1 MATSAPNE
9 FLISRIRNYS
19 HLLKATKEEVE
30 QTKIRG
36 SGESRFKKLASK
48 LIADLLKG
56 LQRNIALMKRVDIDP
71 DGKSALSEGIH
82 QSLEAFLNWVDL
94 ILRHCNAVDIE
105 MHQFVSQILEDLDFK
120 DMDYLLLSGW
130 ELSET
135 SLSESLKKLFS
146 GIFPLASDTLANE
159 FPSFCIL
166 FIPQSLLK
174 NPINWPLCVH
184 EIGHMIE
191 NEKLKIV
198 ESFYSRPEFGPVS
211 TRITYSIEAL
221 KYRYSKEFQAD
232 YFATTFFGPVFPNQ
246 LVDNYFTKEVFIHP
260 THPSW
265 EERIRALVEV
275 LRTMGLQGAAENLKN
290 KSSSISTGP
299 SMIPKD
305 SLEFLNQ
312 ILMQTRGLLEREDAI
327 YKTNEN
333 NINRSR
339 EALTK
344 FIPYTD
350 DMKSLLN
357 VAGEVKKNL
366 LENAKSTKKKEK
378 VEKFFDPLI
387 KDSIRLSYLKR
398 TYAKLDRR

>member
-1 MATSAPNE
+1 
-9 FLISRIRNYS
+9 
-19 HLLKATKEEVE
+19 
-30 QTKIRG
+30 
-36 SGESRFKKLASK
+36 
-48 LIADLLKG
+48 
-56 LQRNIALMKRVDIDP
+56 
-71 DGKSALSEGIH
+71 
-82 QSLEAFLNWVDL
+82 
-94 ILRHCNAVDIE
+94 
-105 MHQFVSQILEDLDFK
+105 
-120 DMDYLLLSGW
+120 
-130 ELSET
+130 
-135 SLSESLKKLFS
+135 
-146 GIFPLASDTLANE
+146 
-159 FPSFCIL
+159 
-166 FIPQSLLK
+166 
-174 NPINWPLCVH
+174 
-184 EIGHMIE
+184 
-191 NEKLKIV
+191 
-198 ESFYSRPEFGPVS
+198 
-211 TRITYSIEAL
+211 
-221 KYRYSKEFQAD
+221 
-232 YFATTFFGPVFPNQ
+232 
-246 LVDNYFTKEVFIHP
+246 
-260 THPSW
+260 
-265 EERIRALVEV
+265 
-275 LRTMGLQGAAENLKN
+275 MGLQGAAENLKN